1 VWARLGDLVRVL
13 DFRGRTPK
21 KLGLDWGGGDIPAL
35 SAVNVRS
42 SGLDL
47 GRTPH
52 FGSAELYERW
62 MTQGHAQ
69 RGDVL
74 VTTEAP
80 MGNVAQIPDDRR
92 YILSQRVVL
101 LKPDPVRV
109 DHDLLAVQLRA
120 PAFQQL
126 LRDNKSGTTAEGIRQ
141 SRLVALRVAL
151 PPLPEQHRIVVKLES
166 LQTRSRRAREAL
178 DAVPPLLEKLRQSIL
193 AAAFRGDLTKEWRAK
208 NPDVEPASELL
219 KRIRVERRKKWE
231 EAELAKLSAKGK
243 KPTGEAWKAKYKE
256 PEPVDTAGLPELP
269 VGWCWASLDELLVAM
284 TSGSRAWSQYYGRGD
299 GVFVMAQNVRPWT
312 LDMAVTQAVDPP
324 RHDAERL
331 RTLVH
336 RGDVLLTI
344 VGAGTGDCCIVESSP
359 REHYVCQSVALLRP
373 VQAAV
378 GWHLVAFMNAAR
390 GASGALTRLIYGQGR
405 PHLSFDQLKLMA
417 VPLPP
422 ARELRQL
429 ERETTERLAAVGR
442 LEAGT
447 PQLRGCLTTL
457 DRSLLAKAFRGE
469 LVPQDPTDEPAA
481 VTLARLREA
490 APAPAAKRKARRS

>member
-1 VWARLGDLVRVL
+1 
-13 DFRGRTPK
+13 
-21 KLGLDWGGGDIPAL
+21 
-35 SAVNVRS
+35 
-42 SGLDL
+42 
-47 GRTPH
+47 
-52 FGSAELYERW
+52 
-62 MTQGHAQ
+62 
-69 RGDVL
+69 
-74 VTTEAP
+74 
-80 MGNVAQIPDDRR
+80 
-92 YILSQRVVL
+92 
-101 LKPDPVRV
+101 
-109 DHDLLAVQLRA
+109 
-120 PAFQQL
+120 
-126 LRDNKSGTTAEGIRQ
+126 
-141 SRLVALRVAL
+141 
-151 PPLPEQHRIVVKLES
+151 
-166 LQTRSRRAREAL
+166 
-178 DAVPPLLEKLRQSIL
+178 
-193 AAAFRGDLTKEWRAK
+193 
-208 NPDVEPASELL
+208 
-219 KRIRVERRKKWE
+219 
-231 EAELAKLSAKGK
+231 
-243 KPTGEAWKAKYKE
+243 
-256 PEPVDTAGLPELP
+256 
-269 VGWCWASLDELLVAM
+269 
-284 TSGSRAWSQYYGRGD
+284 
-299 GVFVMAQNVRPWT
+299 
-312 LDMAVTQAVDPP
+312 
-324 RHDAERL
+324 
-331 RTLVH
+331 
-336 RGDVLLTI
+336 